1 MAAQSARDGGGAV
14 VRACGGVL
22 ACAGIVLAARA
33 VTAQSV
39 EITPSTPAAQVATL
53 IARSSFIVFGTVESV
68 GTSTTPLVHAGPHT
82 MVVRVNGSPDAVIL
96 EPASFASVAGSRL
109 TVVFDTL
116 GSRST
121 GSPVLELAQ
130 GIALTS
136 QGTAV
141 REIAWSP
148 AGAAAAPEVRRR
160 LHEADDSLSDA
171 QVRVAT
177 KRAAAVIFGHVDG
190 AVPAT
195 VRDTTARKR
204 SHDDAPVWWEA
215 TIHAER
221 TFKTDAG
228 RPVDSVRVLYPTGA
242 RWTAEFR
249 AQVVPGD
256 RRVFSLR
263 RASALPLERRAGVD
277 ITARYFVA
285 DSLDTLPPGDTVRV
299 KRVLP

>member
-1 MAAQSARDGGGAV
+1 M
-14 VRACGGVL
+14 
-22 ACAGIVLAARA
+22 
-33 VTAQSV
+33 
-39 EITPSTPAAQVATL
+39 
-53 IARSSFIVFGTVESV
+53 
-68 GTSTTPLVHAGPHT
+68 
-82 MVVRVNGSPDAVIL
+82 
-96 EPASFASVAGSRL
+96 
-109 TVVFDTL
+109 
-116 GSRST
+116 
-121 GSPVLELAQ
+121 
-130 GIALTS
+130 
-136 QGTAV
+136 
-141 REIAWSP
+141 
-148 AGAAAAPEVRRR
+148 
-160 LHEADDSLSDA
+160 
-171 QVRVAT
+171 RVAT
-177 KRAAAVIFGHVDG
+177 KRAAAVILGRVDG

-263 RASALPLERRAGVD
+263 RASALPLERRTGVD
-277 ITARYFVA
+277 ITAKYFVA